1 MAEGA
6 RLEIVY
12 TPKAYPGFKS
22 QTLRQNYSS
31 GACGRHFRIA
41 LRRGGRVVEC
51 GGLENRLPFRGYEG
65 SNPSSSAIVATG
77 ARWEAGPLFMPPT
90 RVLARIAPTRAS
102 VPPSQS
108 PNRSVV
114 LKPPLTWFI

>member
-51 GGLENRLPFRGYEG
+51 GGLENRFARNPGNEG
-65 SNPSSSAIVATG
+65 SNPSSSASFLLERG
-77 ARWEAGPLFMPPT
+77 AKTKAGLSFCSSHGG
-90 RVLARIAPTRAS
+90 LI
-102 VPPSQS
+102 
-108 PNRSVV
+108 
-114 LKPPLTWFI
+114 F